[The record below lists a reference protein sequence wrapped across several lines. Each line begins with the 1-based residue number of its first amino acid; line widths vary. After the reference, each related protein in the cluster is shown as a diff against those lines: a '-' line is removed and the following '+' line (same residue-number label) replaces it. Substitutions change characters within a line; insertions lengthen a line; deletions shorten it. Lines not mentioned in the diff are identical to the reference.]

1 MKGIGGAAALG
12 LGLGLSV
19 WTGIGWAQPMND
31 RAADRQTIEAGERAW
46 GQAFVTGDVKTADR
60 LIADDFLGV
69 GVRGELYDKAA
80 ALKDIAGASGGSD
93 TVGPITVRFF
103 GDTAIAQAREAEVG
117 PAPEHKPVWRVF
129 TDTWVRREGQWRIVA
144 AEDLDPGAPSPAAF
158 AGDRTTILALRA
170 ESNRAIA
177 AHDLARFTPMFADD
191 AVFVW
196 SNGTSAVGRP
206 ALSAFFARDFADPA
220 FVAYVRTPETVAVSD
235 QGVRAVE
242 HGTWT
247 AIKREPRGETRY
259 GGDYAAHWF
268 KTAEGWRVR
277 GELYVKLRCTGP
289 LCAP

>member
-1 MKGIGGAAALG
+1 MKRTVGIAALG
-12 LGLGLSV
+12 LGLSIWSGL
-19 WTGIGWAQPMND
+19 GWAQTPPG
-31 RAADRQTIEAGERAW
+31 RAADRQAIEAGERAW
-46 GQAFVTGDVKTADR
+46 GQAFVTGDVETAKR
-60 LIADDFLGV
+60 LMDDDFLGV
-69 GVRGELYDKAA
+69 GVRGGLYDKAS
-80 ALKDIAGASGGSD
+80 ALKDMAGATGGSD

-129 TDTWVRREGQWRIVA
+129 TDTWILRDGHWRIVA
-144 AEDLDPGAPSPAAF
+144 AEDLDPGAPTPAAF
-158 AGDRTTILALRA
+158 TEDRATILALRA
-170 ESNRAIA
+170 ESNAAIA
-177 AHDLARFTPMFADD
+177 AHDLARFTPMFAED

-196 SNGTSAVGRP
+196 SNGTSAIGR
-206 ALSAFFARDFADPA
+206 AGLARFFTEDFANPA
-220 FVAYVRTPETVAVSD
+220 FVTYVRTPETVAVSD